1 MRALKFAGVAI
12 IGVIVTITLVLFIVG
27 IPSSFVT
34 SAIQDRVERESG
46 YRVVISGATRL
57 GLWPLSVTVH
67 DITVRDPKESDT
79 TPRLTLG
86 SVQLNIPFGS
96 LLSGHP
102 QIAGVTVDHPVV
114 HVPLLRE
121 RIRQPAASLKP
132 APSSNA
138 VTVDHVVVKEGTV
151 VFANRQ
157 DRVENRI
164 DGINADFSMSG
175 DRKIRIAGSARA
187 SDSPLKFDLKA
198 TAPAPP
204 LERQTIPVELT
215 IDAPALQSP
224 LSAKAEVRLNG
235 SILMINGLTG
245 KLGNDEF
252 NGWASA
258 DLTSKPLVK
267 LDLDFQRLELAKP
280 AARPTPAAP
289 SWNDAP
295 IDFSF
300 LVYHDAQIRVSAADL
315 RIGDTVFSP
324 ASIDA
329 TLASGVLKAQLSHI
343 GLYGGV
349 GDGDMSIDA
358 SAGDPRYTM
367 RADLHNVRALPLLK
381 SLADFDKLDGKMQAK
396 VALQASG
403 ASQRAIV
410 SSLSGTV
417 FANFQDGAI
426 QGLNVAKMIRSLT
439 STTLSGWQESSE
451 QSTDLTQ
458 LSASFRVD
466 KGQASNSDLA
476 LVGPLVRMTGAGTV
490 DLGAGSL
497 AYRVEPKIV
506 MSIEGQGS
514 AAKPAGLGVPV
525 IIEGSWSEP
534 RIYPD
539 MAGIFD
545 NPEAAF
551 AKLKD
556 MGKGLFGANSGVSEK
571 LGGVGETLG
580 KLIQQGLGRD
590 PPAVGGRSPAPGIS
604 PAPGGAT
611 PPLPDTET
619 LNSESMKSILKNLF
633 NR

>member
-12 IGVIVTITLVLFIVG
+12 IGVIAIIAAVLFIVG

-46 YRVVISGATRL
+46 YRVVVSGATRL

-67 DITVRDPKESDT
+67 DIIVRDPKESDSP
-79 TPRLTLG
+79 PRLTFG
-86 SVQLNIPFGS
+86 SVQLNIPFAS
-96 LLSGHP
+96 LFSGHP
-102 QIAGVTVDHPVV
+102 QIADVTVDRPVV
-114 HVPLLRE
+114 HIALLRE
-121 RIRQPAASLKP
+121 RARQPAASLKP
-132 APSSNA
+132 APSSSA
-138 VTVDHVVVKEGTV
+138 VTIDHVVVKDGTV

-164 DGINADFSMSG
+164 EGINADFRMGS
-175 DRKIRIAGSARA
+175 DRKIKIAGSARA
-187 SDSPLKFDLKA
+187 SDSPLKFEVKA
-198 TAPAPP
+198 TVPTPP
-204 LERQTIPVELT
+204 MERQNIPVELT
-215 IDAPALQSP
+215 IDAAVLKSP
-224 LSAKAEVRLNG
+224 LSAKAELRLNG
-235 SILMINGLTG
+235 SILMINGLSG

-258 DLTSKPLVK
+258 DLESKPLVK
-267 LDLDFQRLELAKP
+267 LDLDFQRLDLGP
-280 AARPTPAAP
+280 PTARSTTATQSWSNAP
-289 SWNDAP
+289 M
-295 IDFSF
+295 DFSF

-315 RIGDTVFSP
+315 RIGDAVLAP

-329 TLASGVLKAQLSHI
+329 SLAGGVLKAQLSHI
-343 GLYGGV
+343 GLYGGIA
-349 GDGDMSIDA
+349 DGDMSIDA
-358 SAGDPRYTM
+358 SAGDPRFTL
-367 RADLHNVRALPLLK
+367 RADLNNVRALPLLK
-381 SLADFDKLDGKMQAK
+381 SLADFEKLDGKTQAK
-396 VALQASG
+396 IALQASG
-403 ASQRAIV
+403 TSQRAIV

-451 QSTDLTQ
+451 QTTDLTQ
-458 LSASFRVD
+458 LSASFRLD
-466 KGQASNSDLA
+466 EGQATNTDLS

-490 DLGAGSL
+490 DIAARSL

-514 AAKPAGLGVPV
+514 AAKPVGLGVPV
-525 IIEGSWSEP
+525 IIEGSWSAP

-556 MGKGLFGANSGVSEK
+556 MGKGLFGSNSGMSEK

-590 PPAVGGRSPAPGIS
+590 PSAAGGRTPAPAD
-604 PAPGGAT
+604 PPTHGGAT
-611 PPLPDTET
+611 PPLPDTES